1 MAVYIVTFQTFGTG
15 VYQVSNNVFTKR
27 KNAEQEAKELRAC
40 GHTQVTVVKREVR
53 F

>member
-1 MAVYIVTFQTFGTG
+1 MAIYIVTFQTYGTG
-15 VYQVSNNVFTKR
+15 EFQVSYNVFSKR
-27 KNAEQEAKELRAC
+27 KDAELEARELRSN

>member
-1 MAVYIVTFQTFGTG
+1 MTIYIVMFQTYGTETFQ
-15 VYQVSNNVFTKR
+15 VAQNVFSKR
-27 KNAEQEAKELRAC
+27 KDAELEARELRSN

>member
-1 MAVYIVTFQTFGTG
+1 MIVYIVTFQTYGTG
-15 VYQVSNNVFTKR
+15 EFQVSNNVFTKR
-27 KNAEQEAKELRAC
+27 KDAELEAKRLRAC